1 MRPAWMPGSMGARGF
16 VNRSEGR
23 AMCLRLDAEGEILA
37 HGYGGFE
44 VLLALLA
51 HELSPKMRWPE
62 NRNRAANASF
72 YDLRQVAS
80 FPFDQSAEKIA

>member
-1 MRPAWMPGSMGARGF
+1 MRSAWKPGSIGAGGF
-16 VNRSEGR
+16 VNRSEGS
-23 AMCLRLDAEGEILA
+23 AMCLRLDAQGEILA

-51 HELSPKMRWPE
+51 HKLSPKMRWPE
-62 NRNRAANASF
+62 NVGTETERQMQLF

-80 FPFDQSAEKIA
+80 LQFDQSR